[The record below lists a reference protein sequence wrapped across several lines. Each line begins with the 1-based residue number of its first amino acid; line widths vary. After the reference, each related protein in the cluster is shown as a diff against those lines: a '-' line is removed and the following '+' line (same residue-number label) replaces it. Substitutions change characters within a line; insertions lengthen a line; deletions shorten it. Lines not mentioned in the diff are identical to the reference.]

1 MSKQPSRYPGYKTVG
16 MGQAAAYVVEM
27 LKSRD
32 KNRQAKI
39 ASHILLLLS
48 DADKA
53 IGEVAGILEANDQ
66 YHGLLK
72 LVEDA
77 GITLLSTDPEVP
89 LSLEEVAS

>member
-1 MSKQPSRYPGYKTVG
+1 

-27 LKSRD
+27 LRSRD

-53 IGEVAGILEANDQ
+53 IGEVAGIVEANHQ

-77 GITLLSTDPEVP
+77 GITLLSTDPDVP
-89 LSLEEVAS
+89 LSLEEVTS